1 VSEKDRSE
9 YASEE
14 EGAGRATP
22 TLDMIAALALM
33 ALAGWY
39 VWVALG
45 FRVPGRWET
54 APALLP
60 IATGGTLF
68 LMALALGYS
77 AWTRR
82 KVPAEADTA
91 AGREESITDPIRTAI
106 LVGVV
111 FVYLLGLDAAPTV
124 YEGWFGR
131 TFVIIG
137 SFEVSTLLVL
147 VVLMRMFWGGALWIC
162 TAIALGWTA
171 FLSAVFRYV
180 FMIYLPG

>member
-1 VSEKDRSE
+1 MSEQKRSE

-14 EGAGRATP
+14 EGAGYATP
-22 TLDMIAALALM
+22 TLDMIAAVVLM

-54 APALLP
+54 APALFP
-60 IATGGTLF
+60 VATGVTLF
-68 LMALALGYS
+68 LMAAALGYT
-77 AWTRR
+77 AWSRR
-82 KVPAEADTA
+82 KAPTVADTE
-91 AGREESITDPIRTAI
+91 AGREESITDPLRTGI

-111 FVYLLGLDAAPTV
+111 LLYVVGLDAAPTL
-124 YEGWFGR
+124 YEDWVGR

-137 SFEVSTLLVL
+137 AFEVSTVIVL
-147 VVLMRMFWGGALWIC
+147 VVLMKLFWGGALWIC
-162 TAIALGWTA
+162 TAISLLWTA
-171 FLSAVFRYV
+171 FLSGVFRYV